1 MFFNEFSKKED
12 ENQHK
17 KGLLFRLFF
26 ITLPFCLGY
35 EYIKGSL
42 YVAF

>member
-17 KGLLFRLFF
+17 KGLLFLLFF
-26 ITLPFCLGY
+26 ITLPFC
-35 EYIKGSL
+35 
-42 YVAF
+42 F